1 MISGAVRDE
10 LIARYGEPHRR
21 YHTMTHIEDC
31 LAQVAACAALAD
43 SEHLDRIRT
52 VTHAG
57 LAQLEAGLRVL
68 GLRFAA
74 SDANFICVEVGP
86 GADALNDRLLRSG
99 VITRP
104 LGGFGLTTHLRV
116 SVGTERENERF
127 LSTLA
132 RELRS

>member
-1 MISGAVRDE
+1 MSS
-10 LIARYGEPHRR
+10 
-21 YHTMTHIEDC
+21 

-43 SEHLDRIRT
+43 RDHFERIRK

-57 LAQLEAGLRVL
+57 LAQLEAGLTKL

-74 SDANFICVEVGP
+74 SDANFICIEVGP
-86 GADALNDRLLRSG
+86 GADALNGRLLKRG

-116 SVGTERENERF
+116 SVGTELENQRF
-127 LSTLA
+127 LETLA
-132 RELRS
+132 RERQV